1 MSLSKF
7 KANSLKDKH
16 LASEVVSVKVLL
28 KTPTAKEK
36 VVKIKR
42 TKK

>member
-16 LASEVVSVKVLL
+16 LASEVTVKVPV